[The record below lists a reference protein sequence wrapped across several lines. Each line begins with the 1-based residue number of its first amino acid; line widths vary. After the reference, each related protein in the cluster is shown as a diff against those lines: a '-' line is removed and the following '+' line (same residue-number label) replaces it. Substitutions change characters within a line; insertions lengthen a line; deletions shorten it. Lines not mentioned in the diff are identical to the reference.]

1 MEVKNLKYNPPE
13 NYPGHNTNL
22 DDDDLLPYKVFI
34 KYTTNLTGDKDFYLT
49 PDNLNVDFLTP
60 ATQELAIGE
69 NVVLLKEKLPGE
81 LIALT
86 NSVSGLKYKSYK
98 NEYIPLIKK
107 IKDSVEKQKLSES
120 EQKFKNYVQSNPY
133 FEYNQIQCVVE
144 NKQSGK
150 RKKEGTEEEKE
161 GEIKSLY
168 NLKSTNGDLFNVTSK
183 LNSEG
188 KMMFEIIKP
197 NQDKNDSGFK
207 PIYHENNQIVL
218 TNLASEFKKNI
229 DSIDMPSGKKNVN
242 YLLIYGPPPYDVNYD
257 ATDYDRVEGKRK
269 KKTYDLKNNWHVTT
283 TTKRVKVLG
292 VRTEGFK
299 FVKSNTPTYP
309 KFNYWENKPQEKQ
322 KVKDFVY
329 RIKYTIDN
337 LLYLPSYNKNN
348 TKYSKLPN
356 FEKQSITDDKSMFLL
371 KEKKR
376 ERTEEEK
383 QKLLYGMDEEN
394 YFDCDQQEAN
404 AKKLKSKI
412 DRKKKVITVNK
423 EDWNSKL
430 YLNRFISLDDEGKS
444 MLPENLRNDRVMAY
458 NYYFHPFT
466 GDNKKKMFE
475 KPELL
480 TALNMDPKNDYAKS
494 YTFNKAIRK
503 RGGQENQKW
512 NSNALTIHLHFDIAY
527 FEKPPLS
534 LGEFLDEKKE
544 DFFSNIRSYG
554 KEQCAD
560 IYTKRCKAHK
570 SFIKE
575 LDDLKLMT
583 TFTKAL
589 ENLKL
594 LFVPK
599 TMQEFMDTREKLN
612 TKHMQELEKRRKEE
626 QKKQLEKALES
637 IIVNFDSYKTF
648 VKDKDSKQMTL
659 KGKEEEAIKEFLKA
673 ANLMMTHG

>member
-34 KYTTNLTGDKDFYLT
+34 KYSTNLTGDKEFYLT

-86 NSVSGLKYKSYK
+86 NSVSGLKFKSYK
-98 NEYIPLIKK
+98 NEYIPLIRK
-107 IKDSVEKQKLSES
+107 IKNSDEKEKLSER
-120 EQKFKNYVQSNPY
+120 EHKFKNYVQSNPY
-133 FEYNQIQCVVE
+133 FEYNEIQCVVE

-150 RKKEGTEEEKE
+150 RKKEEKKDE
-161 GEIKSLY
+161 KKSLY
-168 NLKSTNGDLFNVTSK
+168 NLKSTNGDLFNITSK

-188 KMMFEIIKP
+188 KIVFEILKP
-197 NQDKNDSGFK
+197 NQDPDQDKNDYRFK

-218 TNLASEFKKNI
+218 TNLTTEFKKNI

-257 ATDYDRVEGKRK
+257 ATDYDIVEGKRK

-309 KFNYWENKPQEKQ
+309 KFNYWEKKPTEKQ

-329 RIKYTIDN
+329 RIKHTIDN

-348 TKYSKLPN
+348 TKYSKLTN
-356 FEKQSITDDKSMFLL
+356 ASKQSKTNDKDMFLL

-394 YFDCDQQEAN
+394 YFDCEHQEQN
-404 AKKLKSKI
+404 ATKLKSKI

-458 NYYFHPFT
+458 NYYFQPFT
-466 GDNKKKMFE
+466 GEDKKKMFE
-475 KPELL
+475 NNSLNNL
-480 TALNMDPKNDYAKS
+480 TIKDNDDYANS

-503 RGGQENQKW
+503 RAGQENQKW
-512 NSNALTIHLHFDIAY
+512 NSDALTIHLHFDIAY

-534 LGEFLDEKKE
+534 LGDFLDEKKE

-560 IYTKRCKAHK
+560 IYTKRCQAHK
-570 SFIKE
+570 SFIEALPK
-575 LDDLKLMT
+575 MT

-599 TMQEFMDTREKLN
+599 TMQEFMDNREELN
-612 TKHMQELEKRRKEE
+612 TKHTHELEKRRKEK
-626 QKKQLEKALES
+626 QKRELEKAFGS